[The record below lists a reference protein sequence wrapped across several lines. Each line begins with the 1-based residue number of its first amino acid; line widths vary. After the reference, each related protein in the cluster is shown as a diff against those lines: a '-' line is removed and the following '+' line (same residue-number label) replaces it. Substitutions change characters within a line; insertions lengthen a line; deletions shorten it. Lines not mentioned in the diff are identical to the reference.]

1 MAASSARVRDREL
14 LSLLRKW
21 KGLEA
26 STVKSCDAILK
37 KAKNPILTTLTMAIR
52 NDSEKH
58 AAIIQ
63 LVMDSMTK
71 QAYELAPE
79 DLAGVAH
86 LLSKHIV
93 LEQAS
98 IDMAG
103 KAIEMSRD
111 AITKQLLKMI
121 LDDEKKHKSMAEKM
135 NALKYRITAG
145 IT

>member
-1 MAASSARVRDREL
+1 MAVTSARARDKEL

-26 STVKSCDAILK
+26 TTVKSCDAILK
-37 KAKNPILTTLTMAIR
+37 KAKNPILTTLTTAIR

-71 QAYELAPE
+71 QAYELSPD
-79 DLAGVAH
+79 DLAGVAS
-86 LLSKHIV
+86 LLNKHIA

-135 NALKYRITAG
+135 SALKYRITAG

>member
-1 MAASSARVRDREL
+1 MAATSARVRDREL
-14 LSLLRKW
+14 LAMLRKW

-26 STVKSCDAILK
+26 STIKSCDAILK
-37 KAKNPILTTLTMAIR
+37 KAKNPILTTLTTAIR

-71 QAYELAPE
+71 QAYELSPD

-86 LLSKHIV
+86 LLNKHIA

-135 NALKYRITAG
+135 SALKYRITAG

>member
-1 MAASSARVRDREL
+1 MAATNARTRDKEL

-26 STVKSCDAILK
+26 TTIKSCDAILK
-37 KAKNPILTTLTMAIR
+37 KSKNPILITLTSAIR

-63 LVMDSMTK
+63 LVIDSMTK
-71 QAYELAPE
+71 TAYELAPA
-79 DLAGVAH
+79 DLAGVAS
-86 LLSKHIV
+86 LLNKHIV

-98 IDMAG
+98 IDMAT
-103 KAIEMSRD
+103 KSIEICRD

-135 NALKYRITAG
+135 SALKYRITAG